1 MIETLKVHHK
11 GMEDGWRYA
20 QQLSTM
26 PIEDIEKAFHSR
38 SIPYILRHHTVD
50 EFVEI
55 FENFEQEKLKELDTI
70 EIGDELRYKHTD
82 QIRVIVM
89 GKPGGKYYTCLNKAG
104 QLISEDIN
112 KFEPTGKKYPQIK
125 EAIESLNKETS
136 DGND

>member
-1 MIETLKVHHK
+1 
-11 GMEDGWRYA
+11 
-20 QQLSTM
+20 
-26 PIEDIEKAFHSR
+26 
-38 SIPYILRHHTVD
+38 
-50 EFVEI
+50 
-55 FENFEQEKLKELDTI
+55 
-70 EIGDELRYKHTD
+70 
-82 QIRVIVM
+82 M